1 MGIMTTTENK
11 LEDLFAKLR
20 ALPKA
25 RQELAVE
32 VLSEIAEEETY
43 SLSKEESAV
52 LERALERARRGDFAS
67 EAEVNEVLNKPWP

>member
-1 MGIMTTTENK
+1 MRIMTTTKNK

-52 LERALERARRGDFAS
+52 LERGLERARRGDFAS
-67 EAEVNEVLNKPWP
+67 EAEVNELLNKSWP

>member
-52 LERALERARRGDFAS
+52 LERARRGDFAS